1 MNSEL
6 EADTI
11 QNSMRSI
18 RNRRHKRI
26 GELKI
31 EAQRLVD
38 WREYVKTA
46 PVVSVVS
53 SVVAGFMVINAF
65 KRTHSPKLQGTEAP
79 SATPL
84 NVAEGTKLNWLI
96 AMAMPIVTQAAKKYV
111 MQGLNNAIQQSS
123 QEFKS
128 KQSTFS
134 EQRVSDN

>member
-46 PVVSVVS
+46 PVVSVLS

-65 KRTHSPKLQGTEAP
+65 KRTHSPKLQGPEAP

-84 NVAEGTKLNWLI
+84 KVAEGPKLNWLI

-111 MQGLNNAIQQSS
+111 MQGLKNAIQQSS